1 MGLYSNIIINA
12 KMKQLNTVDKLSN
25 WMDKNMKYA
34 FVTVD
39 KKISDDFDHMYPDYR
54 LQSPIESFI
63 SKVGVCWDQAI
74 FEKYMFNNI
83 IHKKCKMYY
92 IIQHDKECE
101 STHTFIIYEDKNK
114 KYYFE
119 NSFEK
124 IRGVYEVN
132 NLEDTFDFIID
143 KMRETKKDNNTEV
156 FEINKSIES
165 FTNNFTEKTD
175 IVSFMNFCQSCKLV
189 YKRH

>member
-39 KKISDDFDHMYPDYR
+39 KKISEDFDRMYPDYR

-74 FEKYMFNNI
+74 FEKYIFNNI
-83 IHKKCKMYY
+83 IRKKSKMYY
-92 IIQHDKECE
+92 IIQHDNDYEP
-101 STHTFIIYEDKNK
+101 THTFIIYEDKNK

-132 NLEDTFDFIID
+132 KLEETFDFIID
-143 KMRETKKDNNTEV
+143 KMREMKKDNNTEV
-156 FEINKSIES
+156 FEVDKNIES
-165 FTNNFTEKTD
+165 YTNNFTEKTD
-175 IVSFMNFCQSCKLV
+175 ILSVMSFGESCKLV

>member
-12 KMKQLNTVDKLSN
+12 KMKQLNTVGKLSN

-39 KKISDDFDHMYPDYR
+39 KKISEDFDRMYPDYR

-83 IHKKCKMYY
+83 IRKKCKMYY
-92 IIQHDKECE
+92 IIQHDREYE
-101 STHTFIIYEDKNK
+101 PTHTFIIYEDKNK

-132 NLEDTFDFIID
+132 KLEDTFNFIID
-143 KMRETKKDNNTEV
+143 KMREMKKDNNTEV
-156 FEINKSIES
+156 FEVNKSIES
-165 FTNNFTEKTD
+165 YTNNFTEKTD
-175 IVSFMNFCQSCKLV
+175 ILSFMSFCESCKLV